1 MHQTGDTTS
10 WPAPEAPRRLQYPP
24 PPPQGKTSGFAIAS
38 FVFGLIGGVIL
49 SVVFGIIALRRISR
63 RGLRGRGFAIAGL
76 VLSGLWTL
84 LIATIVAVAL
94 LTGAERDAQGRV
106 TDSGSESVF
115 DLRTGDCMNDLEET
129 AVELSVDVTPCGG
142 PHDAEVVSEFFL
154 TESTWPGLPFVA
166 RQAERRCP
174 AGGRIGVRRDA
185 AAGRDRDVLLPP
197 HRGELGSEQR
207 PRGALRGDLPESS
220 ARRPLAF
227 NARSA
232 GRPHRRARMGYIR
245 RWHA

>member
-10 WPAPEAPRRLQYPP
+10 WPAPEAPRPPQYPP
-24 PPPQGKTSGFAIAS
+24 PAPQGKTSGFAIAS

-115 DLRTGDCMNDLEET
+115 DLRTGDCMNDLAET

-142 PHDAEVVSEFFL
+142 PHDAEVVSEFSL

-174 AGGRIGVRRDA
+174 QEVESASAGAPRPDEIETFYFHPTEESWDQNN
-185 AAGRDRDVLLPP
+185 DRAVLCLAIFPSP
-197 HRGELGSEQR
+197 R
-207 PRGALRGDLPESS
+207 RGAL
-220 ARRPLAF
+220 
-227 NARSA
+227 
-232 GRPHRRARMGYIR
+232 
-245 RWHA
+245 

>member
-10 WPAPEAPRRLQYPP
+10 WPAPEAPRPPQYPP
-24 PPPQGKTSGFAIAS
+24 PAPQGKTSGFAIAS

-84 LIATIVAVAL
+84 LIATVVAIAL
-94 LTGAERDAQGRV
+94 LTEPERDAQGRV

-129 AVELSVDVTPCGG
+129 AVELSVDVTPCGP
-142 PHDAEVVSEFFL
+142 PHDAEVVSEFSL

-174 AGGRIGVRRDA
+174 QEVESASAGAPRQDEIETFYFHPTEESWDQNN
-185 AAGRDRDVLLPP
+185 DRAVLCVAIFPSP
-197 HRGELGSEQR
+197 R
-207 PRGALRGDLPESS
+207 RGAL
-220 ARRPLAF
+220 
-227 NARSA
+227 
-232 GRPHRRARMGYIR
+232 
-245 RWHA
+245 

>member
-1 MHQTGDTTS
+1 MHRTGDTTS
-10 WPAPEAPRRLQYPP
+10 WPAPEAPRPPQDPP
-24 PPPQGKTSGFAIAS
+24 PGKTSGFAIAS

-49 SVVFGIIALRRISR
+49 SVIFGIVALRRISR
-63 RGLRGRGFAIAGL
+63 RGLGGRGFAIAGL

-84 LIATIVAVAL
+84 LIATIIAVAL

-115 DLRTGDCMNDLEET
+115 DLRAGDCMNDLEET

-142 PHDAEVVSEFFL
+142 PHDAEVVSEFTL

-174 AGGRIGVRRDA
+174 REVESASAGAPRPEEIETFYFHPTEESWDQNN
-185 AAGRDRDVLLPP
+185 DREVLCVAIFPGL
-197 HRGELGSEQR
+197 R
-207 PRGALRGDLPESS
+207 RGAL
-220 ARRPLAF
+220 
-227 NARSA
+227 
-232 GRPHRRARMGYIR
+232 
-245 RWHA
+245 